1 VRNVTQHSLRTV
13 VSCVSQDT
21 ILFNATIRFNLTY
34 GAREAT
40 DEQLA
45 AACRIAKVDA
55 YIGQRE
61 MGFDTMVGERGL
73 RLSGGEKQR
82 IGIAR
87 AVLRDPAV
95 LVLDEATSSLD
106 TETESTVQAALVDA
120 ARGRCT
126 LSIAHRLSTIVNCD
140 EIIVLKAGVAVE
152 RGSHEELLESVNGLY
167 AGLWAKQCSKAVDRA
182 VGGEPWPYESQSYVS
197 PVGPDAASPARQRGS
212 TRGAR
217 SKRELDEEEQA
228 LRQAL
233 QRIEEER
240 ARM

>member
-1 VRNVTQHSLRTV
+1 MTQHSLRTV
-13 VSCVSQDT
+13 VACVSQDT

-45 AACRIAKVDA
+45 AACRIAKIDA
-55 YIGQRE
+55 YIGQHE
-61 MGFDTMVGERGL
+61 LGFDTMVGERGL

-87 AVLRDPAV
+87 AVLRDPTV

-106 TETESTVQAALVDA
+106 TETESTVQAALVNA

-126 LSIAHRLSTIVNCD
+126 LSIAHRLSTVVNCD

-167 AGLWAKQCSKAVDRA
+167 ARLWVKQCSRAVDRA
-182 VGGEPWPYESQSYVS
+182 VGGEPWPYDEGQSSAS
-197 PVGPDAASPARQRGS
+197 PVGPDAAKPARPRGPA

-233 QRIEEER
+233 LRIEEER
-240 ARM
+240 AHI